1 MSLFCALL
9 ISLHHEENK
18 NTVGFKG
25 RPGFDILG
33 EVRCAEK
40 QKSWKLDLVLVTNH
54 TWEPFKMISTYLHVH
69 IPQKESIKKH
79 TLEIKRIVPWFHI
92 VIFIPNEL
100 PHSHKSHPHQNTCKT

>member
-25 RPGFDILG
+25 SPGFDILG

-69 IPQKESIKKH
+69 IPQKKSIKKAYSGDQKNC
-79 TLEIKRIVPWFHI
+79 TV
-92 VIFIPNEL
+92 V
-100 PHSHKSHPHQNTCKT
+100 SHCNFYSK

>member
-1 MSLFCALL
+1 MSLSCALL

-18 NTVGFKG
+18 NTVEFKG

-69 IPQKESIKKH
+69 IPQIESINKAYSRDQKNC
-79 TLEIKRIVPWFHI
+79 TV
-92 VIFIPNEL
+92 V
-100 PHSHKSHPHQNTCKT
+100 SHCNFYSK